1 MRTTLLLLMLSGFGL
16 RLDAQ
21 AMSSIEADSL
31 AVRAQHAYASGDH
44 AQALVLFD
52 SVATYYTS
60 ASLQFNLGNCYFK
73 LGDVPRAILHYE
85 RALRLEPGAEDVR
98 ANLDMAREK
107 VVDRI
112 NELPGFALGTTWS
125 KLRGGSDLD
134 QWARNALWACLALF
148 FILGGVLFVRSR
160 LQRQIL
166 LISAAAMLLTTV
178 IMISLAAYRASEVN
192 ARDAAIIMSAKV
204 DGRSEPREGATVLF
218 VLHKGTKVSVQQEQA
233 GWLEVRLPNGT
244 VGWMPANAMERI

>member
-1 MRTTLLLLMLSGFGL
+1 MRTTLLILMSLSFGL
-16 RLDAQ
+16 RHDAQ
-21 AMSSIEADSL
+21 AMSRIDADSL
-31 AVRAQHAYASGDH
+31 TVRAQHAYASGDH
-44 AQALVLFD
+44 GQALVLFD
-52 SVATYYTS
+52 SVATHYTS
-60 ASLQFNLGNCYFK
+60 AALQFNLGNCYFK

-148 FILGGVLFVRSR
+148 CLLGGVLFVRSR

-166 LISAAAMLLTTV
+166 LIAAGAMLLTTV
-178 IMISLAAYRASEVN
+178 IMVSLAAYRASEVN
-192 ARDAAIIMSAKV
+192 ARDAAIIMNAKV

-218 VLHKGTKVSVQQEQA
+218 LLHKGTKVTVQQEQA